1 MQSHLPEG
9 LRKKAAAILATLE
22 DHPDLAQQKIK
33 RLYLIPILSK
43 ALDILELLEGEKRPI
58 TLEAIYQRSH
68 ISKTSVYRIL
78 KTFVHRGYV
87 AQSPDGSYRLVSRPK
102 KMRFGFAGQSAE
114 MPFSEAVTSSLRS
127 AAAASGVELVVRDNR
142 YDADKA
148 VKNAKD
154 FVAEG
159 VDLVIEFQIEEHV
172 APYIAHIVAR
182 AGIPMI
188 AIDIPHP
195 HACYFGVD
203 NFQVG
208 VEAGELLAEHA
219 ISKWKKKADWVLGL
233 DVAEAGSLVQSR
245 ITGAFEGI
253 RSLLPETP
261 QELFIRLDGR
271 GLRETSARVVA
282 EFLKRHARTDRILI
296 AAATDTSA
304 LGALQATVDAQREKN
319 VVIVGQ
325 DCIPEVLEEMKKPQ
339 SPIIASISHE
349 AHTYGP
355 RLIQL
360 GVTILRGHTV
370 PPYNYVQHRVVTA
383 SMVQE
388 GN

>member
-1 MQSHLPEG
+1 
-9 LRKKAAAILATLE
+9 
-22 DHPDLAQQKIK
+22 LAQQKIK

-43 ALDILELLEGEKRPI
+43 ALDILELLEEEKRPI
-58 TLEAIYQRSH
+58 TLEAIYQRSQ

-127 AAAASGVELVVRDNR
+127 AASASGVELIVRDNR
-142 YDADKA
+142 YDADTA
-148 VKNAKD
+148 IKNAKE
-154 FVAEG
+154 FVTEG
-159 VDLVIEFQIEEHV
+159 VDLVVEFQIEEQV
-172 APYIAHIVAR
+172 APSIAHIISR
-182 AGIPMI
+182 AGIPLI

-195 HACYFGVD
+195 HASYFGVD

-208 VEAGELLAEHA
+208 FEAGELLAQHA
-219 ISKWKKKADWVLGL
+219 LSKWKKKVDWVLGL
-233 DVAEAGSLVQSR
+233 DVAEAGSFVQSR
-245 ITGAFEGI
+245 ITGAFEGV
-253 RSLLPETP
+253 RSLLPEIP
-261 QELFIRLDGR
+261 QESFIRLDGR
-271 GLRETSARVVA
+271 GMRETSARVIG
-282 EFLKRHARTDRILI
+282 EFFKRHARTDRILI

-304 LGALQATVDAQREKN
+304 LGALQATVDGQRERN
-319 VVIVGQ
+319 VAIVGQ
-325 DCIPEVLEEMKKPQ
+325 DCIPEVLEELKKPQ
-339 SPIIASISHE
+339 SPIIGSISHE

-360 GVTILRGHTV
+360 GVAILRGHTV

-383 SMVQE
+383 GMMHE
-388 GN
+388 EE

>member
-1 MQSHLPEG
+1 M
-9 LRKKAAAILATLE
+9 
-22 DHPDLAQQKIK
+22 AQQKIK

-43 ALDILELLEGEKRPI
+43 ALDILELLEDEKRPI
-58 TLEAIYQRSH
+58 TLEAIYQRSQ

-114 MPFSEAVTSSLRS
+114 MPFSEAVTSSLKA
-127 AAAASGVELVVRDNR
+127 AAAASGVELMVRDNR
-142 YDADKA
+142 YDADTA
-148 VKNAKD
+148 IRNAKE

-172 APYIAHIVAR
+172 APSIAHIISR
-182 AGIPMI
+182 AGVPLI

-208 VEAGELLAEHA
+208 FEAGELLAQHA
-219 ISKWKKKADWVLGL
+219 ISKWKNKVDWIIGL
-233 DVAEAGSLVQSR
+233 DVAEAGAFVQSR
-245 ITGAFEGI
+245 VTGAFEGI
-253 RSLLPETP
+253 HSLLPDIP
-261 QELFIRLDGR
+261 QESFIRLDGR
-271 GLRETSARVVA
+271 GMRDTSARVVMD
-282 EFLKRHARTDRILI
+282 FFKRHQRTDRVLI

-304 LGALQATVDAQREKN
+304 LGALQATIDTQREKH
-319 VVIVGQ
+319 VAIVGQ

-339 SPIIASISHE
+339 SPIIASVSHE

-360 GVTILRGHTV
+360 GVAILRGHTV
-370 PPYNYVQHRVVTA
+370 PPYNYVQHRAVTA
-383 SMVQE
+383 KMMQE
-388 GN
+388 QD